1 MKNIFCIEPKL
12 LKQIYNFP
20 KLTQDTELFEGMM
33 IYTLVRSEKRGAITK
48 KGYTLLAT
56 DILCIP
62 SDKDWEDWEKD
73 TQRSRFDLDQDN
85 YWTVVTL
92 NGPYERLVL
101 PTKNILEMKLSIMK
115 FADSD
120 DDLRV
125 TYSSWTKIA
134 KTKE

>member
-1 MKNIFCIEPKL
+1 MKNIFCVEPKL

-33 IYTLVRSEKRGAITK
+33 IYTLVKLEKRGAITK
-48 KGYTLLAT
+48 KGYTLLGT

-62 SDKDWEDWEKD
+62 SDKDWKDWEKD
-73 TQRSRFDLDQDN
+73 TQKSRFDLDRDD
-85 YWTVVTL
+85 YWTIVNL
-92 NGPYERLVL
+92 NEPYERLVL
-101 PTKNILEMKLSIMK
+101 PTKDILKIYLSMVK
-115 FADSD
+115 FADSKD
-120 DDLRV
+120 NLRV